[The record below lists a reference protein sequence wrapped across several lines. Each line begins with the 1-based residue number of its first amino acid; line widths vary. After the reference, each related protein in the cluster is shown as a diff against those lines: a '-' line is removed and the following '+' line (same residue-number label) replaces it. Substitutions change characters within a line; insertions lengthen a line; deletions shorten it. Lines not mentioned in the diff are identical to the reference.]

1 LLAPE
6 SGALTDG
13 LCAGVA
19 TLQAEGKMVVIVLHN
34 DVRQRLIPLRN
45 EPLVDAADAVA
56 QLRGLKLRG
65 RVGEI
70 RSLN

>member
-1 LLAPE
+1 
-6 SGALTDG
+6 
-13 LCAGVA
+13 
-19 TLQAEGKMVVIVLHN
+19 MVVIVLHN